1 MGLRRSKPST
11 PPGEGAVDPRDP
23 VGQNPTGRERKS
35 SARSRG
41 KAARRME
48 RDLEG
53 SPYENTEEGA

>member
-1 MGLRRSKPST
+1 MGIFSRKPPT
-11 PPGEGAVDPRDP
+11 PPGEGARDPRDT

-41 KAARRME
+41 KAARRLE

-53 SPYENTEEGA
+53 SQYENGEQS